1 MRILISDA
9 VLTDSQQW
17 HDLEVLLDL
26 ARRKRC
32 YVDVLNAAMAT
43 TNPWLNQASP
53 RRREDWRNATDW
65 AVLDASSYR
74 LRTFIA
80 DNSAVATSGPPHITL
95 AEAIELTERTASLW
109 VENSRNDRR
118 FLLSMMPAD
127 KRDILKEWEK
137 NKNFEFRNG
146 GGLGEARKAMEEL
159 SAADQLDPRMNWAL
173 FDSDAES
180 PGHRSN
186 AAQLM
191 INFCNHKMIDHYC
204 LERRAIENY
213 LPQKALWNW
222 ANNGNCD
229 RDTRQERRKKISA
242 FKKMSDAQRYHF
254 HLKSGWPQTPN
265 TTVQNL
271 YANISQADREAL
283 ANGIDQNIALLYATY
298 ADYIQGWVEDEGFDA
313 GLQTMIDELMNW
325 IRVPYAR

>member
-9 VLTDSQQW
+9 VLADSQQW

-32 YVDVLNAAMAT
+32 YVDVLNAAMVKA
-43 TNPWLNQASP
+43 NPWLNQASP
-53 RRREDWRNATDW
+53 RRKEDWQNATDW

-80 DNSAVATSGPPHITL
+80 DNGTVATSGPAHITL
-95 AEAIELTERTASLW
+95 AEAIELTERTAFLW

-146 GGLGEARKAMEEL
+146 GGLGEARKSMEEL
-159 SAADQLDPRMNWAL
+159 SETNQLDPRMNWAL

-186 AAQLM
+186 EAQLM
-191 INFCNHKMIDHYC
+191 IDFCTRNVIDHYC

-222 ANNGNCD
+222 VIKCQGN
-229 RDTRQERRKKISA
+229 RDMREERRKKMDA
-242 FKKMSDAQRYHF
+242 FKRMSDAQRYHF
-254 HLKSGWPQTPN
+254 HLKNGWPKTPS

-271 YANISQADREAL
+271 YADISPADKQVL
-283 ANGIDQNIALLYATY
+283 ANGIDQNIASLYETD
-298 ADYIQGWVEDEGFDA
+298 ADYIRGWAEDEGFDA
-313 GLQTMIDELMNW
+313 GLQTMIDEFMNW